1 MKHKNIT
8 AAILVLSAFAGL
20 CACTPAID
28 NGLTRSPQEH
38 ISVPEASVSASETD
52 AGVPDESSQPDTPA
66 QAAPVT
72 GFDESI
78 LNQANTML
86 ASMSLE
92 EKVGQMFLARC
103 PEADAASEAAAYHLG
118 GYVLF
123 SRDFENKTQEQVIAD
138 IQSCQ
143 DAASVPMFI
152 AVDEEG
158 GTVNRV
164 SLNPSSSYSVY
175 SP

>member
-1 MKHKNIT
+1 MKVSGKTIKFHACMKFYGFAALILSYYTEYTFQGGVTVKHKNIT

-103 PEADAASEAAAYHLG
+103 PEADAASEAAAYH
-118 GYVLF
+118 V
-123 SRDFENKTQEQVIAD
+123 
-138 IQSCQ
+138 
-143 DAASVPMFI
+143 
-152 AVDEEG
+152 
-158 GTVNRV
+158 
-164 SLNPSSSYSVY
+164 
-175 SP
+175 